1 MHEGGWARKS
11 DVRVCI
17 LSVCVSLSFV
27 CVVCFLCGSVYLSL
41 CVREYMNVRKSVLGT
56 VVYVSV
62 FACVSRQE
70 HAKVCRATV

>member
-1 MHEGGWARKS
+1 MYTECLCLS
-11 DVRVCI
+11 EFCVC
-17 LSVCVSLSFV
+17 SVC
-27 CVVCFLCGSVYLSL
+27 LCGSVYLSL

-62 FACVSRQE
+62 YACVSRQE